1 MIYAYIKDIIFRK
14 EIIIKKNT
22 IGIVFLNII
31 ITFAIYCKKTYNIM
45 EKSKKKTAKVLVT
58 NTNTVTDKDTGE
70 ILSQERSTKL
80 KQVEREP
87 NYIKLY
93 TDDIGRLFNLP
104 GSSSEVLA
112 AIASHM
118 AYKTNII
125 VLYGPIKKVIMAEL
139 GMNINTFN
147 KAIDDLYKAG
157 MLIRLS
163 RACYMVDPELYG
175 SGSWQDVKKVRL
187 SIEYNADGTKS
198 VTTEL
203 TKNIDGEKQTA
214 IEQFHKQVKNK
225 SLKQK
230 QLTLFDNE

>member
-1 MIYAYIKDIIFRK
+1 MEKN
-14 EIIIKKNT
+14 KKKIAKIVVTDTNT
-22 IGIVFLNII
+22 I
-31 ITFAIYCKKTYNIM
+31 
-45 EKSKKKTAKVLVT
+45 
-58 NTNTVTDKDTGE
+58 TDHETGE
-70 ILSQERSTKL
+70 VLSQERSTKT
-80 KQVEREP
+80 KQIEREP

-104 GSSSEVLA
+104 GSSSDVLA

-139 GMNINTFN
+139 GMNKNTFN

-157 MLIRLS
+157 MLIRIS

-175 SGSWQDVKKVRL
+175 SGTWNDVKKVRL
-187 SIEYNADGTKS
+187 SIEYNADGTKF

-203 TKNIDGEKQTA
+203 TKDIGEEKQTA
-214 IEQFHKQVKNK
+214 IEQFHKQIKEK

-230 QLTLFDNE
+230 QLNLFYDDE

>member
-1 MIYAYIKDIIFRK
+1 MNKD
-14 EIIIKKNT
+14 
-22 IGIVFLNII
+22 
-31 ITFAIYCKKTYNIM
+31 
-45 EKSKKKTAKVLVT
+45 KKTARI
-58 NTNTVTDKDTGE
+58 TVTDINTITDHETGE
-70 ILSQERSTKL
+70 VLSQEKSTKTRL
-80 KQVEREP
+80 IEREP

-104 GSSSEVLA
+104 GSSSDVLA
-112 AIASHM
+112 SIASHM

-139 GMNINTFN
+139 GMNKNTFN

-175 SGSWQDVKKVRL
+175 SGSWKDVQKVRL

-203 TKNIDGEKQTA
+203 TKNIEGEKQAA
-214 IEQFHKQVKNK
+214 IEQFHKRIKDK
-225 SLKQK
+225 HKDTK
-230 QLTLFDNE
+230 QLNLFENERNNITELEAHEAGKPIRRLTATGTELIDPTTGEVLPELPFEE

>member
-1 MIYAYIKDIIFRK
+1 
-14 EIIIKKNT
+14 
-22 IGIVFLNII
+22 
-31 ITFAIYCKKTYNIM
+31 M

-112 AIASHM
+112 SIASHM

-187 SIEYNADGTKS
+187 SIEQNADGTKS

-203 TKNIDGEKQTA
+203 TKNIDGEKQAA

>member
-1 MIYAYIKDIIFRK
+1 MQYLVRKHTTIMNKD
-14 EIIIKKNT
+14 
-22 IGIVFLNII
+22 
-31 ITFAIYCKKTYNIM
+31 
-45 EKSKKKTAKVLVT
+45 KKTAKI
-58 NTNTVTDKDTGE
+58 TVTDINTITDHETGE
-70 ILSQERSTKL
+70 VLSQEKSTKTRL
-80 KQVEREP
+80 IEREP

-104 GSSSEVLA
+104 GSSSDVLA

-139 GMNINTFN
+139 GMNKNTFN
-147 KAIDDLYKAG
+147 KAIDDLYRAG

-175 SGSWQDVKKVRL
+175 SGSWKDVQKVRL

-203 TKNIDGEKQTA
+203 TKNIEGEKQAA
-214 IEQFHKQVKNK
+214 IEQFHKRIKDK
-225 SLKQK
+225 HKDIK
-230 QLTLFDNE
+230 QLNLFENE